1 MKELLDILSERKL
14 TRIEL
19 AIYLGVPDRQARK
32 VIEKLQSEDD
42 LIVND
47 GKGEGYFKAK
57 TKLEA
62 STYIN
67 EYYAHFRTMGATLEK
82 MLIAYNKLE

>member
-1 MKELLDILSERKL
+1 MNELIQILSERKL
-14 TRIEL
+14 TRREL
-19 AIYLGVPDRQARK
+19 SDYLGVPDRQARR
-32 VIEKLQSEDD
+32 VIESLQSEEH

-67 EYYAHFRTMGATLEK
+67 
-82 MLIAYNKLE
+82 